1 MAGAGIPGG
10 SVLGATDDEGGTVVR
25 DQYYTDDIA
34 ATIYHKLGIPLDLV
48 VRSPDGRPVRI
59 NEGHV
64 IREWV

>member
-1 MAGAGIPGG
+1 M
-10 SVLGATDDEGGTVVR
+10 VR

-59 NEGHV
+59 NEGHL